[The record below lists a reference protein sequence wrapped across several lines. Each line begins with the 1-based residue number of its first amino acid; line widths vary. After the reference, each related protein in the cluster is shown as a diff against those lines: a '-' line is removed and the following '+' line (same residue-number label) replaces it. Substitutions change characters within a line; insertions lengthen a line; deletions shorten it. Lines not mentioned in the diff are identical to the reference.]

1 MNLNILKWCKLLI
14 PILLICLPIWT
25 FAQSD
30 SEFPTRP
37 NPPKAINDLAGM
49 LSPQEVAQLEY
60 RVDSFEKATST
71 AIVLVTVKS
80 IGIYDVS
87 QYTIELGKRWGI
99 GRKDK
104 NNGILIL
111 ASLNDRKI
119 NIATGY
125 GVEGALPDGLIGRI
139 IRNDITPFFKSGN
152 YYQGFNNGID
162 AVIKATAGEYTND
175 KVNDAESGGQVSFG
189 TAGLVLFVIVIIIIM
204 SIKNNGGGGGNNG
217 RGRTMSRRGSDDFLT
232 GAILGNIL
240 SEMGRGGRGGYGGGF
255 GGGSS
260 GGGGF
265 GGFGGGDFGG
275 GGASGSW

>member
-1 MNLNILKWCKLLI
+1 MNFNISKWFKFLI
-14 PILLICLPIWT
+14 PILLIGLPIWSL
-25 FAQSD
+25 AQSD

-49 LSPQEVAQLEY
+49 LSPQEIAQLEY

-99 GRKDK
+99 GNKEKD
-104 NNGILIL
+104 NGVLIL

-175 KVNDAESGGQVSFG
+175 SVNDSESGDEVGFVE
-189 TAGLVLFVIVIIIIM
+189 AGIIFFVIIIFIIIA
-204 SIKNNGGGGGNNG
+204 IKNGGGGGNNG
-217 RGRTMSRRGSDDFLT
+217 RGRTMSRRGSDDLLT

-240 SEMGRGGRGGYGGGF
+240 SEMGRGGRGGFGGGF